1 MRAGLADGVMD
12 MVGMDARAVD
22 EAVGVADDIAVTVVD
37 AMVERETLLVSVAVT
52 VRVTVGLMVR
62 LAVPETEVDTL
73 GVGWAETKEEPE
85 GEGENV
91 GTASLGDAEALATA
105 EGEMEADGLALGL
118 DGAETL
124 SRLLSVADTE
134 CDIVLV
140 PEGEIEALRDE
151 RVEVEGVGL
160 GLGLCD

>member
-1 MRAGLADGVMD
+1 MD

-22 EAVGVADDIAVTVVD
+22 EAVGVADDIAVPVVD
-37 AMVERETLLVSVAVT
+37 AVVERETLLVSVALT

-73 GVGWAETKEEPE
+73 GVGWAETEEEPE

-118 DGAETL
+118 DVAETL

-160 GLGLCD
+160 GLGLRD

>member
-1 MRAGLADGVMD
+1 
-12 MVGMDARAVD
+12 MVGMDGRAVD
-22 EAVGVADDIAVTVVD
+22 EAVGVADDFAVTVVD
-37 AMVERETLLVSVAVT
+37 AVVERETLLVSVALT

-73 GVGWAETKEEPE
+73 GVGWADTEEEPE
-85 GEGENV
+85 DEGEGV
-91 GTASLGDAEALATA
+91 DRLASLGDAEALAAA

-118 DGAETL
+118 DVTETL

-134 CDIVLV
+134 CVIVLV
-140 PEGEIEALRDE
+140 PDGEIEALRDE

-160 GLGLCD
+160 GLGLPD